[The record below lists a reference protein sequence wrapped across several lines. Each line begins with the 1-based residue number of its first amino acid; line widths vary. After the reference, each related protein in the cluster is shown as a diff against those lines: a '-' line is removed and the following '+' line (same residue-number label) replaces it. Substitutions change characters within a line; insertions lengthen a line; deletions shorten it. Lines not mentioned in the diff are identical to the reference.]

1 MLADKLL
8 AKMDYDCDREIR
20 TLELLKI
27 RFGDSNMHNC
37 EVCLLIH
44 GIPGQY
50 LWNQETHVAW
60 HLLDAALFESVA
72 GDLLVP
78 VSSCLG
84 FSPDDLATLP
94 CRSCSRTWLT
104 PSG

>member
-37 EVCLLIH
+37 EVSSKRAYPAYTQHLYESQMNMCAIEAWMLH
-44 GIPGQY
+44 G
-50 LWNQETHVAW
+50 
-60 HLLDAALFESVA
+60 AA
-72 GDLLVP
+72 
-78 VSSCLG
+78 SSK
-84 FSPDDLATLP
+84 DTY
-94 CRSCSRTWLT
+94 
-104 PSG
+104 